1 MPELSG
7 FVDHF
12 YETLPLHVMVLP
24 AILMIVAAII
34 HPVVLTLVT
43 LAILAVYAYIALH
56 IAYFGLPITVDGQ
69 QMEANA
75 TCIEMGLAAL
85 GVIILYFLLRTV
97 FRAMA
102 RASA

>member
-7 FVDHF
+7 YVDHF
-12 YETLPLHVMVLP
+12 YQSLPLHAAILP
-24 AILMIVAAII
+24 AIVMIVAAII
-34 HPVVLTLVT
+34 HPAVLTLVT

-69 QMEANA
+69 PMEANA

-85 GVIILYFLLRTV
+85 GVIIFYFLLSTV